1 MLDEWMNRRNA
12 TQSQESQDRT
22 DLGQDLESIDSLK
35 KYREVSLRRPAWDGA
50 QLVGLPTKPSIIGFG
65 ILGLSCFR
73 RIRGSAVS

>member
-35 KYREVSLRRPAWDGA
+35 KYREVSLRRPA
-50 QLVGLPTKPSIIGFG
+50 
-65 ILGLSCFR
+65 
-73 RIRGSAVS
+73 